1 MSKFTEY
8 LENNSSII
16 TEAKTSSTTNL
27 TKALL
32 WGSRNLIKIAEAIET
47 LIILAP
53 KYELD
58 ITPKSIDLSSGTT
71 GMPDEIKQGFHRGHI
86 LLGYENTDK
95 VKQLMNDPKLKKFK
109 DLGII
114 EQGAGPVIDIKY
126 SIKV

>member
-32 WGSRNLIKIAEAIET
+32 WGSRNLIKITEAIET

-58 ITPKSIDLSSGTT
+58 ITPKNIDLSFGKS
-71 GMPDEIKQGFHRGHI
+71 GMPDEIKDKFQNGHI
-86 LLGYENTDK
+86 LFDFQDNEKLK
-95 VKQLMNDPKLKKFK
+95 KLMNDPKLKKFK
-109 DLGII
+109 DLGILDL
-114 EQGAGPVIDIKY
+114 GMGVIKIQF
-126 SIKV
+126 SSKV